1 MGLRMFFHVSDHI
14 GADRNNF
21 FVSAVSNFLK
31 RLTNQSRSEVFA
43 LVFGVHFGVD
53 QVNFVVIDHVVH
65 QPDARRI
72 QENFKAVVI
81 AIVHYLC
88 AHDVNLSSY
97 GY

>member
-1 MGLRMFFHVSDHI
+1 ML
-14 GADRNNF
+14 
-21 FVSAVSNFLK
+21 
-31 RLTNQSRSEVFA
+31 
-43 LVFGVHFGVD
+43 GVHFGVD
-53 QVNFVVIDHVVH
+53 KVDLIVSDYVVH
-65 QPDARRI
+65 QADARRV

>member
-1 MGLRMFFHVSDHI
+1 ML
-14 GADRNNF
+14 
-21 FVSAVSNFLK
+21 
-31 RLTNQSRSEVFA
+31 
-43 LVFGVHFGVD
+43 GVHFGVD
-53 QVNFVVIDHVVH
+53 QVDFVLIDHVVH
-65 QPDARRI
+65 QTDARRI